1 MKKPFLLRLP
11 LRIAKMPC
19 LKRRIWIKY
28 LEYHNLNFMD
38 TDTPWYENVEKIRKH
53 QKFFKEIKYTFDAE
67 KCGSF
72 EHETRYYI
80 SPNIAIA
87 NFFYTEGDV
96 GTYKETFKEIGFALE
111 FYKRKDKHVT
121 LSKTWI
127 DYLHGKATTYSLNQ
141 KPSKGAELNL
151 ECSRCFAKLGGH
163 DIDSLKY
170 QNCSICSR
178 IEAISYNEDYLFNS
192 IEDKLLENI
201 NKLEKKLQS
210 KNIDEAGKRDNLY
223 ESLYYAYVLRCKN
236 QMSRNTPSTDI
247 LDNSIKNA
255 EKFRNLMKNGDTKDS
270 SNFIIPLY
278 KAHLFRLKDFP
289 NETNRELA
297 IKEYKISLEKIQGK
311 NIAYYCL
318 LRLPDIVNQQIS
330 SYTGLEVLQEN
341 KEYMQKISQNIKN
354 IKIFSRCCVF
364 MHLIFCSLYFL
375 SIVHCIT
382 LLKDNQSDMSY
393 KFLTLIFLLKECF
406 SIPPFFLKT
415 LLTLIVFSIF
425 MFPLYISYCIS
436 NKIQHGL
443 LLEKKESL
451 DEKTKLYIKEKIN
464 LISSIFFTV
473 LTTGIVTIISLV
485 YSQ

>member
-1 MKKPFLLRLP
+1 MKKPFLLRL
-11 LRIAKMPC
+11 LLCIAKIPC

-53 QKFFKEIKYTFDAE
+53 QEFFKEIKYTFDAE

-236 QMSRNTPSTDI
+236 QMSNSSPNIDI
-247 LDNSIKNA
+247 LEHSIKNA
-255 EKFRNLMKNGDTKDS
+255 EKFRNLMKHGDTRKS

-289 NETNRELA
+289 NETNRDLA

-330 SYTGLEVLQEN
+330 SYTGLEVLQKN
-341 KEYMQKISQNIKN
+341 KEYMQKINQNIKN
-354 IKIFSRCCVF
+354 VKKHSKCLLIIHLVLCSVIFSF
-364 MHLIFCSLYFL
+364 
-375 SIVHCIT
+375 IVHGIT
-382 LLKDNQSDMSY
+382 LLKEYSTISY
-393 KFLTLIFLLKECF
+393 PSFFKISLILL
-406 SIPPFFLKT
+406 S
-415 LLTLIVFSIF
+415 LLLLMLPS
-425 MFPLYISYCIS
+425 YISYHIFS
-436 NKIQHGL
+436 KKQYKL
-443 LLEKKESL
+443 LLKKEESL
-451 DEKTKLYIKEKIN
+451 DEKTKFYIKENIN